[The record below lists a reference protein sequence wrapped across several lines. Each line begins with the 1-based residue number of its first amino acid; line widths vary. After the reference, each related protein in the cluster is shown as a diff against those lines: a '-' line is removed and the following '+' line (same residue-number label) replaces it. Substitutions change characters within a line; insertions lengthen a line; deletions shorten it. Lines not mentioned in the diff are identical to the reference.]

1 MPGTKAQPAAK
12 QKAGSQKAPP
22 VEVFEAEV
30 IGAFESV
37 DVTEAAQ
44 GVLKGVKL
52 LGLRSRNGKNYDT
65 DGVRQTAIS
74 RLSGA
79 RVYVD
84 HPSPE
89 NASKTRSYSD
99 AFGFV
104 QEGSVEY
111 RAGKG
116 YYGTLRWNPSHP
128 LASQFAWDV
137 ANTPR
142 NLGMSINGRIKPG
155 RRDAQGDVVVEA
167 IDEIR
172 SVDLVTRPATANG
185 IFESEGRDDESLA
198 DTEESDMSKGN
209 AGEDASEALEA
220 IRKENEALA
229 AKLKQ
234 ATEALEAIQKAEA
247 AKALRADVEKVLA
260 DAFEGTS
267 VPKDL
272 IAEVAECACQMCD
285 KAQRDSLLKTVGKF
299 GPLFEDDG
307 RDITAESEQGD
318 ENDAGSVK
326 ESVQKPEK
334 KAPAVGSRGAGKGGN
349 ANHDLRSRLAPF
361 LRSNS
366 N

>member
-1 MPGTKAQPAAK
+1 MASSKSSRSNPQ
-12 QKAGSQKAPP
+12 

-65 DGVRQTAIS
+65 QGVRETAVS

-84 HPSPE
+84 HPRPE
-89 NASKTRSYSD
+89 EASKTRSYAD

-137 ANTPR
+137 ANTPK

-185 IFESEGRDDESLA
+185 IFESEGGDDESLA
-198 DTEESDMSKGN
+198 ETEESDRTKPA
-209 AGEDASEALEA
+209 AGDADALEA

-229 AKLKQ
+229 ARLKE
-234 ATEALEAIQKAEA
+234 ATEALESIRREEA
-247 AKALRADVEKVLA
+247 ARAVRVEVDKVLA
-260 DAFEGTS
+260 EAFEGTQ
-267 VPKDL
+267 VPAEL
-272 IAEVAECACQMCD
+272 IAEVAECACQMCE
-285 KAQRDSLLKTVGKF
+285 KAQRDSFLKTVSKF

-307 RDITAESEQGD
+307 KDITSESEQGD
-318 ENDAGSVK
+318 ADDVTQEAERKPVK
-326 ESVQKPEK
+326 R
-334 KAPAVGSRGAGKGGN
+334 APAVGSRGAGKSGKPSF
-349 ANHDLRSRLAPF
+349 DLRADLSGF
-361 LRSNS
+361 LRTQ
-366 N
+366 